1 MRKNVDAHAHRP
13 DLGCRLVDTRGYAGL
28 VQRERQGQSA
38 DAGAYDNRFHAE
50 CSNPRAGMVSMV
62 SRLSDYRMDATFPHA
77 VAAVQP
83 SRVRP
88 LILALR
94 PGLL

>member
-1 MRKNVDAHAHRP
+1 MQNA
-13 DLGCRLVDTRGYAGL
+13 LV
-28 VQRERQGQSA
+28 
-38 DAGAYDNRFHAE
+38 
-50 CSNPRAGMVSMV
+50 RAPGMV
-62 SRLSDYRMDATFPHA
+62 SRLSDYRMVATFPHA

>member
-1 MRKNVDAHAHRP
+1 
-13 DLGCRLVDTRGYAGL
+13 
-28 VQRERQGQSA
+28 
-38 DAGAYDNRFHAE
+38 
-50 CSNPRAGMVSMV
+50 MVSMV
-62 SRLSDYRMDATFPHA
+62 SRLSDDRMDATFPHA